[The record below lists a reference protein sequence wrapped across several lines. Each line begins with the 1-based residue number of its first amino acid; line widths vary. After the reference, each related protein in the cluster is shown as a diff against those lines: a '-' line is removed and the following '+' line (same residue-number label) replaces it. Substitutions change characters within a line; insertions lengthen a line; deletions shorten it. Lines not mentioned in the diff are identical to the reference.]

1 SGYLCRRRSGR
12 HPGWLLSRV
21 WGCFP
26 TTCGFV
32 LGPWFRRVLPCLLL
46 FWRSVVLLCLVVRG
60 IRSSQ
65 TRPGLVLLV
74 RCGWLWVLS
83 GYLCRRRSGRH
94 PGWLLSRVWGCFPTT
109 CGFVLGPW
117 FRRVL
122 PCLLLFWRSVVLL
135 CLVVRGI
142 RSSQTRPGLVL
153 LVRCGWL
160 WVVSQ
165 CSLSEPPNRTAR
177 PPTPLGPGVLL

>member
-1 SGYLCRRRSGR
+1 MSKAIRSSPRLAPIPRLGLFSHHLRICSGSG
-12 HPGWLLSRV
+12 
-21 WGCFP
+21 
-26 TTCGFV
+26 
-32 LGPWFRRVLPCLLL
+32 FRRVLPCLLL

-60 IRSSQ
+60 R
-65 TRPGLVLLV
+65 
-74 RCGWLWVLS
+74 
-83 GYLCRRRSGRH
+83 
-94 PGWLLSRVWGCFPTT
+94 
-109 CGFVLGPW
+109 
-117 FRRVL
+117 
-122 PCLLLFWRSVVLL
+122 
-135 CLVVRGI
+135 

>member
-1 SGYLCRRRSGR
+1 RVLLISLPARRSSELCEARTCRSGADCRCHVPSGGSVFPGNYRVRTRRSGYQCRRRSGR

-60 IRSSQ
+60 R
-65 TRPGLVLLV
+65 
-74 RCGWLWVLS
+74 
-83 GYLCRRRSGRH
+83 
-94 PGWLLSRVWGCFPTT
+94 
-109 CGFVLGPW
+109 
-117 FRRVL
+117 
-122 PCLLLFWRSVVLL
+122 
-135 CLVVRGI
+135 

-165 CSLSEPPNRTAR
+165 CSLSEPPN
-177 PPTPLGPGVLL
+177 